1 MGHQNLRQIALP
13 FAAFILWGI
22 YIGMLGLAAQ
32 GEEQIT
38 FSREDRFFWFK
49 NSEIQLRFDQTMQCK
64 VFYDNGTTV
73 QSITEE
79 SPSHFIVVDGEEIKD
94 FTVESTSFTKIN
106 TEFGIGKR
114 LILEGVSTH
123 PTKKLRKSLIVELY
137 KDYPNVAV
145 TYATYK
151 NAGPASVTIDT
162 IFNNY
167 YWLDASLGDESKQPW
182 EFWSFLGA
190 ASESWANMGR
200 PDYVRKLTP
209 SLNIENY
216 MGMKG
221 ATGGGV
227 PLIDLWCRQM
237 GMSIAHIETVPK
249 LVCFPVRVEDEKV
262 NIAERTDRPI
272 NLPDGESFTT
282 IKTVVIVHSL
292 DYFDA
297 LRTYAKLMAAQGLK
311 MPEPNKECYEP
322 IWCGWGYGLD
332 FTVEDILGVMPK
344 LKEFGIHWVV
354 IDDRWF
360 DKYGDWN
367 PRETTFPD
375 GEAGVKR
382 LVDTLHKNGF
392 LVKIWWLPANAEPD
406 SKLAAAYP
414 EWLIKD
420 RGGGHPLDKRQCYFL
435 CPSLPRVQEY
445 TQRLTEKFIK
455 DWDFDGHKLDAFYV
469 CPPCYVAGHQHEY
482 PGKSYEDFPNI
493 IKIIYDT
500 TITLKPSA
508 VVEVCN
514 CGTVQDFY
522 QQLWINQPVTSDPAN
537 SWNVRTR
544 IKVFKALR
552 GPRCPIYADL
562 VEQYSAADFASAVG
576 PGGVIGTKFT
586 WPGGPAKM
594 RLTEEKEKHW
604 GKWINIYKQ
613 HMLSKG
619 EYLNLYDII
628 YDKPETHVVKKR
640 DTLYYAF
647 YADGWDGEIQ
657 LRGLQESRTYTV
669 TDYVND
675 TRVGKVTG
683 PDASI
688 TVSFEQYLLLKC
700 EPAKK

>member
-1 MGHQNLRQIALP
+1 MGHRNLRQIALP

-22 YIGMLGLAAQ
+22 YMGMLGLAAQ

-79 SPSHFIVVDGEEIKD
+79 SPSHFIVVDGEEIKS
-94 FTVESTSFTKIN
+94 FAVESTSFTKIN
-106 TEFGIGKR
+106 TEFGRGKR
-114 LILEGVSTH
+114 LILKGVSTRLK
-123 PTKKLRKSLIVELY
+123 KKLRKILTVELY
-137 KDYPNVAV
+137 NDYPNVAI
-145 TYATYK
+145 TYAGYENVEFATMR
-151 NAGPASVTIDT
+151 IDK

-167 YWLDASLGDESKQPW
+167 YQLDASLVDKSKQPW

-190 ASESWANMGR
+190 ASESWANIGR
-200 PDYVRKLTP
+200 PDYIREINKNTDL
-209 SLNIENY
+209 ENY
-216 MGMKG
+216 MGMRNIV
-221 ATGGGV
+221 GGGV

-237 GMSIAHIETVPK
+237 GMALAHLETVPIPTY
-249 LVCFPVRVEDEKV
+249 FPVRVEDEKV
-262 NIAERTDRPI
+262 TIAERTDGPI

-297 LRTYAKLMAAQGLK
+297 LRSFVRLMEAQGLK
-311 MPEPNKECYEP
+311 MKEPNEECYEP

-344 LKEFGIHWVV
+344 LKEFDIHWVV

-382 LVDTLHKNGF
+382 MVDTLHKNGF

-414 EWLIKD
+414 ELLIKD
-420 RGGGHPLDKRQCYFL
+420 REGEYPLDKRQCYFL
-435 CPSLPRVQEY
+435 CPSLPQVQEY
-445 TQRLTEKFIK
+445 TQRLTERFIK
-455 DWDFDGHKLDAFYV
+455 GWDFDGHKLDAFYE
-469 CPPCYVAGHQHEY
+469 CPPCYAAEHNHPY
-482 PGKSYEDFPNI
+482 PVKSFEDFPKI
-493 IKIIYDT
+493 VKIIYDT
-500 TITLKPSA
+500 TIALKPSA

-522 QQLWINQPVTSDPAN
+522 QQLWINQPATSDPAN

-544 IKVFKALR
+544 IKVFKALIE
-552 GPRCPIYADL
+552 PRCPAYADL
-562 VEQYSAADFASAVG
+562 IEQYSTDDFASAVG

-586 WPGGPAKM
+586 WPDGPAKM

-619 EYLNLYDII
+619 EYLNLYDVI
-628 YDKPETHVVKKR
+628 YDKPEMHVVKR
-640 DTLYYAF
+640 GDTLYYAI
-647 YADGWDGEIQ
+647 YADGWNGEIQ
-657 LRGLQESRTYTV
+657 LRGLQESRTYAV

-675 TRVGKVTG
+675 ARVGKVTG

-688 TVSFEQYLLLKC
+688 AVSFEQYLLLKC
-700 EPAKK
+700 APVF